1 MSFKLKIPHSSSTSL
16 IAAFS
21 IVSPLSIQPLGKS
34 QTPFLKMNKTS
45 LLVFKTKPPAAG
57 ITSVFVRNDF
67 QSFSKLFVVRL
78 IPFIFLFLNFS
89 IRSSK
94 TTSLYGR
101 VKKLLDV
108 LEEEVIIIGLS
119 FTKTLYICAMILNK
133 DTAKKTAEHLLQI
146 KAIKLNPNEPFN
158 WASGWKSPIYC
169 DNRITLSYPSVR
181 VFLKQ
186 EIAKIVE
193 LEYGKPDVIAGVATG
208 AIAIGILV
216 AQELGVPFIYVRP
229 EPKKH
234 GRKNQIEGYLEG
246 GQNVVVIEDLIS
258 TGKSSL
264 NAVEALK
271 EAGAVVKG
279 MVAIF
284 SYGFEVADKNFEEKN
299 VRLATLSNYDS
310 LLEQALD
317 SSYINEEELIT
328 LNDWRKSPSE
338 WKQ

>member
-1 MSFKLKIPHSSSTSL
+1 
-16 IAAFS
+16 
-21 IVSPLSIQPLGKS
+21 
-34 QTPFLKMNKTS
+34 
-45 LLVFKTKPPAAG
+45 
-57 ITSVFVRNDF
+57 
-67 QSFSKLFVVRL
+67 
-78 IPFIFLFLNFS
+78 
-89 IRSSK
+89 
-94 TTSLYGR
+94 
-101 VKKLLDV
+101 
-108 LEEEVIIIGLS
+108 
-119 FTKTLYICAMILNK
+119 MILNK

-208 AIAIGILV
+208 AIAIGVLV

-234 GRKNQIEGYLEG
+234 GRKNQIEGYLES

-258 TGKSSL
+258 TGNSSL
-264 NAVEALK
+264 NAVDALK

-317 SSYINEEELIT
+317 SSYINEEELTT